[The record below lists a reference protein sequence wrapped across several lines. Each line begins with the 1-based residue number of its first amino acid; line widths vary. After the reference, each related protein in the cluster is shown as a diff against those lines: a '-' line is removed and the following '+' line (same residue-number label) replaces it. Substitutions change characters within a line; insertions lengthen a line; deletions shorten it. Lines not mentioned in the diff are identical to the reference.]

1 MISRYDLS
9 IALGGLDYI
18 KKAKSSAVEISAA
31 NIHKN
36 FLKQREKAYRPM
48 QL

>member
-1 MISRYDLS
+1 MICRCDLG
-9 IALGGLDYI
+9 IAQSGRDDI

-36 FLKQREKAYRPM
+36 LLKLPEKACRPM